1 MTAQEHYELMEK
13 RLKHPLTRHTST
25 ERNLTFLK

>member
-13 RLKHPLTRHTST
+13 KYATEITASVNSSYEYRHS
-25 ERNLTFLK
+25 